1 MIRGRP
7 IKYTV
12 RPDPYDRLVLA
23 VLARAARDL
32 RTPYRQK
39 LHYDALVWLNS
50 REVRELAATFG
61 VQIPSES
68 ELREMSKENV
78 R

>member
-1 MIRGRP
+1 VIQGRP
-7 IKYTV
+7 IKYTG

-23 VLARAARDL
+23 VLARAAKDL

-39 LHYDALVWLNS
+39 LRYDALLWLNS

-61 VQIPSES
+61 VQIPPVS
-68 ELREMSKENV
+68 ELREISKENV

>member
-1 MIRGRP
+1 MIRGKP
-7 IKYTV
+7 IKHTG

-39 LHYDALVWLNS
+39 LRYDALLWLNS
-50 REVRELAATFG
+50 HEVRELAATFG
-61 VQIPSES
+61 VQIPPVS
-68 ELREMSKENV
+68 ELREISKENV